1 MSSVGFIDFLD
12 LLNIQASLKKSILR
26 GINSH
31 FMTKTS
37 KVVMIR
43 SRLKNRFNKTR
54 TDENWSF
61 YKTQRNF

>member
-61 YKTQRNF
+61 YRTQRNF

>member
-12 LLNIQASLKKSILR
+12 LLNIQTPLKKSILR

-31 FMTKTS
+31 FMTKTP

>member
-26 GINSH
+26 GIDSH